1 MLLFCF
7 GAPFYGTCFFLQH
20 QKHVVKKE
28 IKRQIIA
35 GIDKKE
41 LVHLKFSGSELHAEL
56 YWEHEK
62 EFEYA
67 GEMYDVVK
75 QKTIGD
81 TIHFWCWPDHQ
92 ETGLN
97 QMLRKLVNDNFENN
111 PVNKESQEKINNFL
125 KSLYPVESF
134 YWLSF
139 LFQGKQS
146 FSVYISYYTSPFI
159 PNSSP
164 PPEPAGSI

>member
-1 MLLFCF
+1 MKNYLVFILLLFCF

-67 GEMYDVVK
+67 GEMYDVVEK
-75 QKTIGD
+75 ITIGD
-81 TIHFWCWPDHQ
+81 TTHFWCWPDHQ

-97 QMLRKLVNDNFENN
+97 QKLRKLVNDNFKNDPNRHARVMEVTFDANGK
-111 PVNKESQEKINNFL
+111 PVFEF
-125 KSLYPVESF
+125 
-134 YWLSF
+134 
-139 LFQGKQS
+139 
-146 FSVYISYYTSPFI
+146 
-159 PNSSP
+159 
-164 PPEPAGSI
+164 